1 MNKANELKLKE
12 HIKKLVKEQVEL
24 EVSARLKEQVELEV
38 NARLD
43 ELKAELNLPPV
54 EISLKQ
60 YLINLGVGKTRWGKG
75 LECTLFAIEYYHANN
90 VSPGKQFYKVL
101 EENGFSERELRS
113 AKEAAFRTKTPLY
126 KRIFERFEGFTR
138 APTNTQ
144 FVKIVEGYYYS
155 TYNN

>member
-1 MNKANELKLKE
+1 MKKANELKLKE

>member
-24 EVSARLKEQVELEV
+24 EVAARLKEQVELEV

-90 VSPGKQFYKVL
+90 VSPGKQFYKVH
-101 EENGFSERELRS
+101 RS
-113 AKEAAFRTKTPLY
+113 
-126 KRIFERFEGFTR
+126 RISVIR
-138 APTNTQ
+138 
-144 FVKIVEGYYYS
+144 
-155 TYNN
+155 

>member
-1 MNKANELKLKE
+1 MTKANELELEKYIRKVVEELVTTRLKE
-12 HIKKLVKEQVEL
+12 LVEQ
-24 EVSARLKEQVELEV
+24 EVSAK
-38 NARLD
+38 LD
-43 ELKAELNLPPV
+43 ELQTELDFSSTEMP
-54 EISLKQ
+54 LKQ
-60 YLINLGVGKTRWGKG
+60 YLIKLGVGKTRWGIG
-75 LECTLFAIEYYHANN
+75 LECTLFAIEYYHTNN

-126 KRIFERFEGFTR
+126 KRIFERFEGFSR

-155 TYNN
+155 TYNK

>member
-144 FVKIVEGYYYS
+144 FVKIVEGYYHS

>member
-12 HIKKLVKEQVEL
+12 HIKKLV
-24 EVSARLKEQVELEV
+24 KEQVELEV

>member
-24 EVSARLKEQVELEV
+24 EVAARLKEQVELEV

-75 LECTLFAIEYYHANN
+75 LECTLFAIEYYHGNN

-144 FVKIVEGYYYS
+144 FIKTVEAYYYN

>member
-24 EVSARLKEQVELEV
+24 EVAARLKEQVELEV

-75 LECTLFAIEYYHANN
+75 LECTLFAIEYYPANN

>member
-1 MNKANELKLKE
+1 VTKANELKLKE
-12 HIKKLVKEQVEL
+12 YIRKVVKEQVELEVAVRLKEQVEL
-24 EVSARLKEQVELEV
+24 EVSAK
-38 NARLD
+38 LD
-43 ELKAELNLPPV
+43 ELKAELNISPT

-60 YLINLGVGKTRWGKG
+60 YLINLGVGRTRWGKG
-75 LECTLFAIEYYHANN
+75 LECTLFAIEYYHTNN
-90 VSPGKQFYKVL
+90 VSPGKHFYKVL

-126 KRIFERFEGFTR
+126 KRIFERFEGFSR

>member
-24 EVSARLKEQVELEV
+24 EVAARLKEQVELEV

-75 LECTLFAIEYYHANN
+75 LECTLFAIEYYHSNN

>member
-24 EVSARLKEQVELEV
+24 EVAARLKEQVELEV

-43 ELKAELNLPPV
+43 ELKAELNLPPT
-54 EISLKQ
+54 EMSLKK
-60 YLINLGVGKTRWGKG
+60 YLTYLGVGKTRWGSG
-75 LECTLFAIEYYHANN
+75 LECVLFAVEYYHKSNI
-90 VSPGKQFYKVL
+90 SPGKKFYEVL
-101 EENGFSERELRS
+101 EENGFSERMLRS

-144 FVKIVEGYYYS
+144 FIKTVEAYYYN

>member
-24 EVSARLKEQVELEV
+24 EVAARLKEQVELEV

-90 VSPGKQFYKVL
+90 VSLGKQFYKVL

>member
-12 HIKKLVKEQVEL
+12 HIKKLVKKQVEL

-60 YLINLGVGKTRWGKG
+60 YLINLGVGKTRLGKG

>member
-12 HIKKLVKEQVEL
+12 HIKKLVKKQVEL

-43 ELKAELNLPPV
+43 ELKAALNLPPV

>member
-24 EVSARLKEQVELEV
+24 EVAARLKEQVELEV

-101 EENGFSERELRS
+101 EESGFSERELRS

>member
-12 HIKKLVKEQVEL
+12 HIKKLVKKQVEL

>member
-24 EVSARLKEQVELEV
+24 EVAARLKEQVELEV

-60 YLINLGVGKTRWGKG
+60 YLINLGVGKTRWDKG
-75 LECTLFAIEYYHANN
+75 LECTLFAIEYYHVNN

-144 FVKIVEGYYYS
+144 FIKTVEAYYYN